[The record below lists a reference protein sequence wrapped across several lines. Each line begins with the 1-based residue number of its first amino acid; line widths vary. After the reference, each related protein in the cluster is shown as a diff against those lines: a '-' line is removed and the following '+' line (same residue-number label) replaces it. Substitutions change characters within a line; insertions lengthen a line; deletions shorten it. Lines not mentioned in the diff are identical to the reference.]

1 LMRLR
6 KSRSSKTSEMK
17 SDREP
22 DIVAFSSAEKWS
34 VWLSRHQ
41 GRQGGVW
48 LRLFRKNSGR
58 KTVSHAEALDEA
70 LCHGWIDG
78 QGKSHDEI
86 SWILKFTPRR
96 PRSVWSKRN
105 RENVERL
112 IGQKRMK
119 AAGLK
124 EVSAAKSD
132 GRWDAAYDPAASM
145 KVPPDFL
152 RELKKDKDA
161 YTFYKT
167 LNRAN
172 TYAIAW
178 RLQTARKPETR
189 AKRLN
194 VLLEMMKKR
203 RKLH

>member
-1 LMRLR
+1 
-6 KSRSSKTSEMK
+6 MK

-22 DIVAFSSAEKWS
+22 DIMTFSSAEKWEA
-34 VWLSRHQ
+34 WLSRHHGKQ
-41 GRQGGVW
+41 EGVW
-48 LRLFRKNSGR
+48 LRLFRKDTGK
-58 KTVSHAEALDEA
+58 KTISHAAALDEA

-86 SWILKFTPRR
+86 SWVLKFTPRR
-96 PRSVWSKRN
+96 PGSVWSKRN

-124 EVSAAKSD
+124 EVDAAKAD
-132 GRWDAAYDPAASM
+132 GRWDAAYDSPKSM
-145 KVPPDFL
+145 EVPPDFL

-161 YTFYKT
+161 YAFYKA

-189 AKRLN
+189 AKRLAA
-194 VLLEMMKKR
+194 LLEMMKQR

>member
-1 LMRLR
+1 MKPVA
-6 KSRSSKTSEMK
+6 KSKKE
-17 SDREP
+17 SDRGPE
-22 DIVAFSSAEKWS
+22 IRAFSSAREWRQ
-34 VWLSRHQ
+34 WLSLHHE
-41 GRQGGVW
+41 RQEGVW
-48 LRLFRKNSGR
+48 LKLLKKGAGG
-58 KTVSHAEALDEA
+58 KTISHDEALDEA
-70 LCHGWIDG
+70 LCYGWIDG
-78 QGKSHDEI
+78 QGKSLDEV
-86 SWILKFTPRR
+86 SWLLKFTPRR
-96 PRSVWSKRN
+96 PKSVWSKRN

-112 IGQKRMK
+112 IGLKKMR
-119 AAGLK
+119 AAGFR
-124 EVSAAKSD
+124 EIAAAKTD
-132 GRWDAAYDPAASM
+132 GRWDAAYDSPKSM

-161 YTFYKT
+161 YAFYKA

-178 RLQTARKPETR
+178 RLQMAKKPETR

>member
-1 LMRLR
+1 MKESLLKNGQKASGR
-6 KSRSSKTSEMK
+6 KR
-17 SDREP
+17 REP
-22 DIVAFSSAEKWS
+22 GILTFTSPEKWGE
-34 VWLSRHQ
+34 WLSRHH
-41 GRQGGVW
+41 GKPEGVW
-48 LRLFRKNSGR
+48 LRLFRKDSGR
-58 KTVSHAEALDEA
+58 KTISHAEALDEA
-70 LCHGWIDG
+70 LGHGWIDG
-78 QGKSHDEI
+78 QGKSLDEI

-112 IGQKRMK
+112 IGQKKMK

-124 EVSAAKSD
+124 EVNAAKAD

-152 RELKKDKDA
+152 REIKKDKDA
-161 YTFYKT
+161 YAFYKT

-172 TYAIAW
+172 TYAVAW
-178 RLQTARKPETR
+178 RLQTAKKPETR
-189 AKRLN
+189 AKRLAA
-194 VLLEMMKKR
+194 LLEMMKQR